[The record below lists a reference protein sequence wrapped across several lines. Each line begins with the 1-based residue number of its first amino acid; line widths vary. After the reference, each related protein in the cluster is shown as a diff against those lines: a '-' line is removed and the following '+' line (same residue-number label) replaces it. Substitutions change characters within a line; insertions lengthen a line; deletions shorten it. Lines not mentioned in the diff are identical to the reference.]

1 MKNNIVDHLLQIKE
15 NYLKTGDVKEL
26 EKAINELPP
35 EMVELFKAMNQNE
48 ENQNHKSI
56 KKL

>member
-1 MKNNIVDHLLQIKE
+1 MKDNIVDHLLQIKE

-48 ENQNHKSI
+48 EN
-56 KKL
+56 